1 MSKALNAPE
10 AGTRGSIDH
19 HELNFIDILLAVG
32 VTPIARFLKGRKTAA
47 GAVLALLA
55 YASPLRDWAV
65 GSDLEQTMNLIV
77 AVLEFASVWL
87 GGGGLISWFL
97 AMRRAGGVLLKE

>member
-1 MSKALNAPE
+1 MSKVLNAPTP
-10 AGTRGSIDH
+10 GTRGSADT
-19 HELNFIDILLAVG
+19 HELNFVDILLAVG
-32 VTPIARFLKGRKTAA
+32 VTPIARFLKGKKTAA

-65 GSDLEQTMNLIV
+65 GTDFEQAMNLAV

-87 GGGGLISWFL
+87 GGGGLISWAL
-97 AMRRAGGVLLKE
+97 AMRRAGGLLLKD

>member
-1 MSKALNAPE
+1 MNTGTQP
-10 AGTRGSIDH
+10 GTRGSIDN
-19 HELNFIDILLAVG
+19 HELNFVDILLAVG

-65 GSDLEQTMNLIV
+65 GTDMEQTMNLIV

-87 GGGGLISWFL
+87 GGGGLISWAL
-97 AMRRAGGVLLKE
+97 AMRRAGGLLLKD